1 MPDTKQGMITMKK
14 ITSMYYF
21 LILSIL
27 MLLTSC
33 ATIITGGNPKI
44 IIDGNVNEPV
54 TIITEKEVYNN
65 VKLPYQVKVS
75 RHKIDGQRITIK
87 SDKYDYRDIMLEK
100 RINEWAYGNILFG
113 GLMGWGVDLITNCVS
128 KPNQTRFYIEGTKK
142 TENNE

>member
-1 MPDTKQGMITMKK
+1 
-14 ITSMYYF
+14 
-21 LILSIL
+21 